1 MSRGYV
7 RDRGSC
13 LNRPDREEENLYKKI
28 SPNPKRRRSARG
40 CMADGWI
47 SLDCDPR
54 PGTGRHPRRVTLGL
68 PRQDEACTEAEKAI
82 LEQAKVAEEGRRA
95 MGVIT
100 GDSLAE
106 EVRRLQAENSRLRRD
121 LEDLRRQ
128 VVELREQNSS
138 NAAPTCLPRR
148 EEGLAEEVSASV
160 IRSVGRMID
169 ARFAGLEDRLQP
181 AKTLRPPLAADRR
194 KEKTTQKAPSSSAKP
209 APVRRRRPHA
219 SEELAPAVEAGDG
232 EWTTVAK
239 RKRKKAPK
247 SYAAAA
253 AAATPAPKGPQPQ
266 PPAKKKKKAKK
277 PKLAAP
283 RSPAVPVTL
292 DEYAESKGITYCH
305 LLKRAADT
313 IDLAELGIVGGL
325 KLRRAATGARLLELP
340 KGQTPEVA
348 GRLAEAMQEAL
359 GSLAKVV
366 QPMKLAGVRISGL
379 DDSVSCEMVAA
390 AVAKVGRCDAG
401 AIKTGAITVG
411 PGGLGCTVVRCPIPA
426 AKALAEAGRL
436 LVGWTS
442 ARVQV
447 LEQRPMRCF
456 KCLGIGHTRPTC
468 PAAVDRSGACFRC
481 GLEGHIARNCTGALH
496 CAVCAA
502 AGKPASHLM
511 GGRDCRPP
519 KSRGRAAAKT
529 PAAPQSPILQDT
541 EETAAMSS

>member
-1 MSRGYV
+1 MEPYKLKFYRQKDAGEESAALDSDDFSSAATASEGERRGK
-7 RDRGSC
+7 RPHGSPRSSGGGAQ
-13 LNRPDREEENLYKKI
+13 L
-28 SPNPKRRRSARG
+28 SPA
-40 CMADGWI
+40 
-47 SLDCDPR
+47 
-54 PGTGRHPRRVTLGL
+54 
-68 PRQDEACTEAEKAI
+68 
-82 LEQAKVAEEGRRA
+82 VAEEGRRA

-100 GDSLAE
+100 GDPLAE

-169 ARFAGLEDRLQP
+169 ARFAGFEDRLLP

-194 KEKTTQKAPSSSAKP
+194 KEKTMQKAPSSSAKP

-219 SEELAPAVEAGDG
+219 SEELAPAVKAGDG

-253 AAATPAPKGPQPQ
+253 ATAATSAPKGPQPQ

-283 RSPAVPVTL
+283 ALRQCSSRLT
-292 DEYAESKGITYCH
+292 S
-305 LLKRAADT
+305 
-313 IDLAELGIVGGL
+313 IVGGL